1 MHYAGEDSS
10 ARIGEDGIKKCKTGV
25 SPFSTGKTMEEV
37 SAGFGVAFPGEYES
51 GDFEEDYDDIN
62 DDLFVLLPPLS
73 SFTIRHST
81 TGQRHSC
88 QMKTIFKVV
97 NNYVDHFHSLSL
109 CFCKM
114 SFLLHCSI
122 IIYLYK
128 PSLFFCYLLLK
139 ALCAFL

>member
-1 MHYAGEDSS
+1 MPEICWWKTGRYCFVHYAGEDSS

-73 SFTIRHST
+73 PLDI
-81 TGQRHSC
+81 Q
-88 QMKTIFKVV
+88 
-97 NNYVDHFHSLSL
+97 
-109 CFCKM
+109 
-114 SFLLHCSI
+114 LLDKDTAVKWKNIQGS
-122 IIYLYK
+122 
-128 PSLFFCYLLLK
+128 
-139 ALCAFL
+139 